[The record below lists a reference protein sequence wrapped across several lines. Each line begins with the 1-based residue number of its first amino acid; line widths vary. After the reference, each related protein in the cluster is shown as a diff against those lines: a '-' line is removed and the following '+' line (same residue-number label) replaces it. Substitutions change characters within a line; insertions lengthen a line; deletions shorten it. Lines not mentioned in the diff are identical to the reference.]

1 MIIIITNNTIIIY
14 NSLENIYSQFDKSE
28 LRCKCL
34 LLNMI
39 IIRLIRQQ
47 TDDDEYD
54 SECNDGIDG

>member
-14 NSLENIYSQFDKSE
+14 NSLENTYSQFDKSE